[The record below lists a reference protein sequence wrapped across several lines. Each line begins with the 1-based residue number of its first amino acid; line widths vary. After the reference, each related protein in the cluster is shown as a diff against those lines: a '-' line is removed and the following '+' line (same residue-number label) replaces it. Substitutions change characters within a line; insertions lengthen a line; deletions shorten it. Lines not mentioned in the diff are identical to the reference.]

1 MACLSITRKKDPF
14 PTTRQHYTRLFFALA
29 NKKMKNPCIC
39 VSIYTQTHTHTHT
52 HIYRGVGWVHN
63 FFYLLAS
70 KLKQPQTF
78 V

>member
-39 VSIYTQTHTHTHT
+39 VSIYTQTHTHTD
-52 HIYRGVGWVHN
+52 IYIYIYGSWVGPSP
-63 FFYLLAS
+63 FL
-70 KLKQPQTF
+70 F
-78 V
+78 VGL